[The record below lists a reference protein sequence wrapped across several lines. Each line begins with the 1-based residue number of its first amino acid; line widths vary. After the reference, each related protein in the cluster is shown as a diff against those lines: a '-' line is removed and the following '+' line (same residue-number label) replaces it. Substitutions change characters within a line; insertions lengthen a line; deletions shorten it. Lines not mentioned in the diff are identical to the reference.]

1 MARTHEAL
9 KRAEEEYQENFL
21 RGLGEPVEKEV
32 SPPPRRAANRDDM
45 EWYDDL
51 KTNLLSRYPNG
62 SIKKILFNGTFHGGG
77 CTTTAV
83 NFSIALARD
92 PKLRVL
98 LVDVNLRT
106 PKLHEVFRIDHTH
119 GLSDLSTNSDTMT
132 YLIKKISQEN
142 LSVLTCGGNYSVP
155 VGLFESAQ
163 FDHLLKTA
171 SEDFDYVILDAP
183 PVPRFSECRV
193 LCAKVDGVI
202 LVLQAGQTRKQVA
215 LKAKRTLEEAGA
227 KVLGVVLNR
236 RKYYIPELIYRQL

>member
-9 KRAEEEYQENFL
+9 RRAEEEYRENFL
-21 RGLGEPVEKEV
+21 GGLGEPVYKEV
-32 SPPPRRAANRDDM
+32 SPTPRRAVNRNDM

-62 SIKKILFNGTFHGGG
+62 SIKKILFNGFFHGGG

-83 NFSIALARD
+83 NFAIALARD
-92 PKLRVL
+92 LELRVL

-106 PKLHEVFRIDHTH
+106 PKLHEVFKIDHTH
-119 GLSDLSTNSDTMT
+119 GLSDLPTNSDTMT
-132 YLIKKISQEN
+132 SLIKKIGQEN

-163 FDHLLKTA
+163 FDQLLKTA
-171 SEDFDYVILDAP
+171 SEDFDYIILDAP

-193 LCAKVDGVI
+193 LCAKVDGVV
-202 LVLQAGQTRKQVA
+202 LVLEAGKIRKQVA
-215 LKAKRTLEEAGA
+215 LNAKRTLEEAGA

-236 RKYYIPELIYRQL
+236 RKHYIPEWVYRRL

>member
-21 RGLGEPVEKEV
+21 RGLGEPVDKEV
-32 SPPPRRAANRDDM
+32 SPPPRRAVNRNDM

-51 KTNLLSRYPNG
+51 KTNLLSRHPNG
-62 SIKKILFNGTFHGGG
+62 SIKRILFNGTFHGGG

-83 NFSIALARD
+83 NFAISLTKD
-92 PKLRVL
+92 PELKVL
-98 LVDVNLRT
+98 LIDVNLRT
-106 PKLHEVFRIDHTH
+106 PKLHEVFKIDHAY

-132 YLIKKISQEN
+132 SLIKKIGQEN

-155 VGLFESAQ
+155 IGLFESPQ
-163 FDHLLKTA
+163 FDQLLKTA

-193 LCAKVDGVI
+193 LCTKVDGVI
-202 LVLQAGQTRKQVA
+202 LVLQAGKTRRQVA
-215 LKAKRTLEEAGA
+215 LKAKKTLEEAGA
-227 KVLGVVLNR
+227 KILGVVINR
-236 RKYYIPELIYRQL
+236 RKHYIPEWVYRQL

>member
-9 KRAEEEYQENFL
+9 RRAEEEYRENIL
-21 RGLGEPVEKEV
+21 GGSGEPVDKEV
-32 SPPPRRAANRDDM
+32 SLPPRPAVNRDDM

-62 SIKKILFNGTFHGGG
+62 SIKRILFNGFIHGGG

-83 NFSIALARD
+83 NFAIALARD
-92 PKLRVL
+92 PELRVL

-106 PKLHEVFRIDHTH
+106 PRLHEVFKIDHTH
-119 GLSDLSTNSDTMT
+119 GLSDLHTNSDTMT
-132 YLIKKISQEN
+132 SLIKKIGREN

-163 FDHLLKTA
+163 FDQLLKTL
-171 SEDFDYVILDAP
+171 SDDFDYIILDAP
-183 PVPRFSECRV
+183 PVPKFSECRV

-202 LVLQAGQTRKQVA
+202 LVLPAGKIRKQVA
-215 LKAKRTLEEAGA
+215 LNAKRTLDDAGA
-227 KVLGVVLNR
+227 KVLGVVVNR
-236 RKYYIPELIYRQL
+236 RKYYIPEWVYKRL